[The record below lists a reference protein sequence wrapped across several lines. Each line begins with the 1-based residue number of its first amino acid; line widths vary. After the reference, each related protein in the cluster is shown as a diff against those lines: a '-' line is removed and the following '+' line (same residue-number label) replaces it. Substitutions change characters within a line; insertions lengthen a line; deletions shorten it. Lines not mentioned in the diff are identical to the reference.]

1 MTIAVPRALL
11 MILAAVFSAYHAAL
25 GLVSLG
31 VPRDTGPVVVAI
43 VLYLVATVVSLAP
56 VGTDRMPPG
65 MAFANVLISLTVCVL
80 VSTQLDPLRIAED
93 GHTTWYVAAVG
104 TLLTITAIR
113 RRYTWAWIGVGV
125 LVVHT
130 ILWAGPS
137 AVIEIGVLGSATWV
151 GIAQLMERGTARV
164 VEDARR
170 FSTAGREAAEWRALQ
185 EAHINERQ
193 YRIGQTSAMAVEMLR
208 TIAETGGHL
217 DEEQRRECVL
227 LEAALRD
234 EIRGRRLLDDRV
246 RERVRAARAEGM
258 TVNLLDEG
266 GLDDL
271 VDAERQRVLAHV
283 AEAVAASTGADR
295 LVIRTVVDGDVAV
308 TAVAL
313 RGEAGADPTGDGADD
328 EILLWLEIPRRA
340 EGL

>member
-1 MTIAVPRALL
+1 MTIAVPRTLL
-11 MILAAVFSAYHAAL
+11 MVLAAVFSAYHAVL
-25 GLVSLG
+25 GLISLG
-31 VPRDTGPVVVAI
+31 VPRDPGPVVIAI
-43 VLYLVATVVSLAP
+43 TLYLIATIVSLAP
-56 VGTDRMPPG
+56 VGTDRMPRV
-65 MAFANVLISLTVCVL
+65 MAFANVLVSLTVCVL
-80 VSTQLDPLRIAED
+80 VSSQLDPLRIAEN

-125 LVVHT
+125 LVAQT
-130 ILWAGPS
+130 SLWAGPF
-137 AVIEIGVLGSATWV
+137 ALVEIGVLGSATWV

-170 FSTAGREAAEWRALQ
+170 FSSAGREAAEWRALQ
-185 EAHINERQ
+185 EAHIHERQ
-193 YRIGQTSAMAVEMLR
+193 YRIGQTSAMAVGMLR
-208 TIAETGGHL
+208 TIAESGGDL
-217 DEEQRRECVL
+217 DADQRRECVL

-234 EIRGRRLLDDRV
+234 EIRGRWLLDDRV
-246 RERVRAARAEGM
+246 RERVRCARAAGM

-271 VDAERQRVLAHV
+271 PAPERQRVLAHV
-283 AEAVAASTGADR
+283 AEAVTASAGADR
-295 LVIRTVVDGDVAV
+295 LVVRSVLEGDVAV

-328 EILLWLEIPRRA
+328 EIVLWLEIPRQA
-340 EGL
+340 EKL